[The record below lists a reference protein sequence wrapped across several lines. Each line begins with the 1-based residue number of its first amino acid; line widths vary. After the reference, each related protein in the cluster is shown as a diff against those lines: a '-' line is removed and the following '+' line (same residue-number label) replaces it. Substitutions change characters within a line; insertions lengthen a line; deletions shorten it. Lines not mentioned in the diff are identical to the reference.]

1 MSYDR
6 VGTGRWAWL
15 KSVGSADEPL
25 ENGWQEK
32 WRYLLKAVWFPKH
45 PRSIRKG
52 DLLVYY
58 AAGRGRLPA
67 VVEVTGDEVQESR
80 DHPRYSERWPWRM
93 EVRPRLI
100 APDLED
106 APSLEEVGIDPL
118 RVRRQSHILLDTDE
132 LEAVRRAFVPE
143 VDAEGPVTA

>member
-6 VGTGRWAWL
+6 ENTGRWAWL

-25 ENGWQEK
+25 EDGWQEK
-32 WRYLLKAVWFPKH
+32 WQYLLESVWFPKH
-45 PRSIRKG
+45 PRSIRGG

-67 VVEVTGDEVQESR
+67 VVEVVGDEVQESR
-80 DHPRYSERWPWRM
+80 DHPRYAKRWPWRM
-93 EVRPRLI
+93 AVKPRLLV
-100 APDLED
+100 PELNN

-118 RVRRQSHILLDTDE
+118 RVRRQSHILLDPAE
-132 LEAVRRAFVPE
+132 LEAVRRAFMPCIDGE
-143 VDAEGPVTA
+143 AAAA